1 MVAPRKYPEELQ
13 ERSIRMTLETRKD
26 PASRPGACRR
36 IGEQLG
42 ITWRAGLRTAC
53 DTATPLLGNETRQRR
68 RPRVIARLAASSCR
82 GVPALCRVRRRL
94 LVTEDSTGNAINL
107 EATSTRTRPR

>member
-53 DTATPLLGNETRQRR
+53 EHGHAPARERDATTPAAAGDRQAGTFIVSR
-68 RPRVIARLAASSCR
+68 
-82 GVPALCRVRRRL
+82 
-94 LVTEDSTGNAINL
+94 STGAL
-107 EATSTRTRPR
+107 